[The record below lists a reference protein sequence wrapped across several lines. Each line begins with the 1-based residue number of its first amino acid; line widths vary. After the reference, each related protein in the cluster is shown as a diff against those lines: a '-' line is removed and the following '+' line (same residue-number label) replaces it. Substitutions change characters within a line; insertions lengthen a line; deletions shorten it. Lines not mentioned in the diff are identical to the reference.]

1 MKIINDNNIVK
12 KGGWKQFGRNW
23 NSIRKQS
30 KVLEKIVLVF
40 GGLGG
45 KFIIRKAVKNKL
57 NIRFYKNILMEN
69 SKHFDREQKHRSLH
83 SIDTL
88 WSKHGLIFVIPNSAA
103 IKYHARTN
111 LLQLNSYLAP
121 IK

>member
-30 KVLEKIVLVF
+30 RVLEKIVRVF

-45 KFIIRKAVKNKL
+45 KFIIRKAVKK
-57 NIRFYKNILMEN
+57 
-69 SKHFDREQKHRSLH
+69 
-83 SIDTL
+83 
-88 WSKHGLIFVIPNSAA
+88 
-103 IKYHARTN
+103 
-111 LLQLNSYLAP
+111 
-121 IK
+121 